1 MRCYLGA
8 QRDGLV
14 SLKVDIENESKV
26 ITQFIRKSVE
36 LVQDGQCPI
45 VIDTLLTTEIQYILS
60 NNHLN
65 RDEITKLN
73 IVKRI
78 MPCIQQG
85 DIDTLLEYSNL
96 WGNMADK
103 YANLTFYPNL
113 PLEVLQRNKLLETN
127 IVPEHMLERENY

>member
-1 MRCYLGA
+1 
-8 QRDGLV
+8 
-14 SLKVDIENESKV
+14 
-26 ITQFIRKSVE
+26 
-36 LVQDGQCPI
+36 
-45 VIDTLLTTEIQYILS
+45 
-60 NNHLN
+60 
-65 RDEITKLN
+65 
-73 IVKRI
+73 